1 MSFAELRKRRAAR
14 VPRWSSRS
22 SRPSSITIETQSEA
36 SVDRARTD
44 QSERKPHASEV
55 LGEQE
60 RCSGTSTSKRDTNFV
75 PTEVEHSQLSVV
87 THKGKGRGLY
97 RSQASQRAEPGEV
110 LLATEPEVSVLS
122 TGCANERCHFCFRP
136 STRLR
141 RCSQCKFSRYCGEDC
156 QKRAWVQTRHCDEC
170 LALQAWQKGSSEAG
184 HYIICPSAT
193 VRALAQVVWQRHKKG
208 AESRYAQAIASLE
221 THRNDM
227 SQDQLTDC
235 AQTAVQLAHFLTA
248 EKLPRYGIEHA
259 TDLLSLVCAYR
270 INAFTLA
277 SPELDPIGVSVSV
290 PMALCNHACVP
301 NAVVVFPESGKRTMQ
316 LVAISPIEPG
326 TEVLTS
332 YVDLVETL
340 PQRQSTLSQRYLFQC
355 QCILCEHSSQPS
367 KRWTDPRN
375 AGWCEQFNCPGWVT
389 MPNWDQAQKGQD
401 EVMTGPC
408 NSCGQCSRLRAA
420 GAIQDRWNSAC
431 TLLATMQAKLPD
443 AKKKNSLSELLDWIQ
458 WLSTLV
464 PPSNS
469 LLWSLMHLAHVIA
482 IEEQKFAE
490 ATQLAFVLCAGMQ
503 ARGGSWEPCTLYPTG
518 HPVRAVLLATLGK
531 LLLHESEP
539 CKPLL
544 ARISRLPSDRQTQ
557 LVLSKQALIQALTES
572 QTGFGH
578 AARGGQVADGV
589 REALQTLQHEE
600 NILRSL

>member
-1 MSFAELRKRRAAR
+1 MSFAELRRQREAR
-14 VPRWSSRS
+14 VPRWSSKS
-22 SRPSSITIETQSEA
+22 NQLSEFAIETQNEA
-36 SVDRARTD
+36 SVDKVKTD
-44 QSERKPHASEV
+44 SSESKTDASEV
-55 LGEQE
+55 VGEQE
-60 RCSGTSTSKRDTNFV
+60 RCSGTATSSRDVSFV
-75 PTEVEHSQLSVV
+75 PTEIEHSQLSVV
-87 THKGKGRGLY
+87 THKEKGRGLY
-97 RSQASQRAEPGEV
+97 RSRVSQRAEAGEL

-136 STRLR
+136 STHLR
-141 RCSQCKFSRYCGEDC
+141 RCSRCKFSRYCGEDC

-170 LALQAWQKGSSEAG
+170 PALQAWQKASLEAG
-184 HYIICPSAT
+184 HYTICPSAT
-193 VRALAQVVWQRHKKG
+193 VRALAQIVWQRHKKG
-208 AESRYAQAIASLE
+208 AKSRYAQAIASLE

-277 SPELDPIGVSVSV
+277 NPELDPIGVSISV

-326 TEVLTS
+326 TEVFTS

-355 QCILCEHSSQPS
+355 RCILCEKSIQPP

-375 AGWCEQFNCPGWVT
+375 AGWCERFDCSGWVT
-389 MPNWDQAQKGQD
+389 MPIWDQVQKGQD
-401 EVMTGPC
+401 EAMTGPC
-408 NSCGQCSRLRAA
+408 NSCGHCSTLREASV
-420 GAIQDRWNSAC
+420 IKERWNSAC
-431 TLLATMQAKLPD
+431 TLLATMQAKLLDPNT
-443 AKKKNSLSELLDWIQ
+443 KSRLSELLDSIQ

-469 LLWSLMHLAHVIA
+469 LLWSFMHLAHVIA
-482 IEEQKFAE
+482 IEEQKYAE

-503 ARGGSWEPCTLYPTG
+503 ARGGSWEPCSLYPTG

-544 ARISRLPSDRQTQ
+544 ARISRLPSDRRKQ
-557 LVLSKQALIQALTES
+557 LMLSKQALIQALSES

-578 AARGGQVADGV
+578 AARGGEVADGV

-600 NILRSL
+600 AILRSL